1 MNISC
6 CRDHDTF
13 IIAKMTVTEQEITK
27 QALKTAVAQ
36 ICLTIGWNSIHQTPL
51 NILVDVLHKYV
62 SRNEVI
68 VLSTLIVFVRYIQTI
83 GRISHDRSELYG
95 RNDANILDLALTFD
109 DMGVNLPDLEE
120 YVQHIEVPPSKE
132 VPPYSKLK

>member
-1 MNISC
+1 M
-6 CRDHDTF
+6 F
-13 IIAKMTVTEQEITK
+13 
-27 QALKTAVAQ
+27 
-36 ICLTIGWNSIHQTPL
+36 
-51 NILVDVLHKYV
+51 
-62 SRNEVI
+62 
-68 VLSTLIVFVRYIQTI
+68 FVRYIQTI

-132 VPPYSKLK
+132 VPPTPPPPRTTSTTFVQAARRGRPSRL